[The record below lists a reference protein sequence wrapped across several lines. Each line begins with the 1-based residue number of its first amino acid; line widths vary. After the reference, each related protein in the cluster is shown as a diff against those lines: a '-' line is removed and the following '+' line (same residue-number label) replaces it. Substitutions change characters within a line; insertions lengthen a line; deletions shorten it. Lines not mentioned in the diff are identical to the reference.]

1 MASGT
6 INLTQSGT
14 LQGYISWT
22 STSNGSAANTSN
34 VTARLYIRKDPTTTT
49 EPTYGHWTFRLTVNG
64 SNYSATSWYG
74 SVGQSYVNIAS
85 YTLNNVAH
93 NADGSKSITISGS
106 CTGPSGTTMSGYT
119 ASGSGTAV
127 LDKIP
132 RYATVTQSN
141 AEKTETTIT
150 IKWTSD
156 STIDYVWYS
165 INGGSWTAVGSTNA
179 SSGTYTISGRAA
191 GTTYSIYTRVRRKDS
206 QLTTDSSAL
215 SVTTYAYPYCTTAP
229 NFVIGNSVTLSFY
242 NPLKRQF
249 TFSIVANGTE
259 LTDSDWKTTG
269 TSYTGLAATGTQ
281 SRLYATIPNAKSA
294 TYNVKVTYGS
304 AVSTKTGGTYSVN
317 TTTNAPSVT
326 GLTYADTNA
335 TTTAITGN
343 DQLIIQNKSMVRYTV
358 TGAAAKNSA
367 TVSSVKVTVNGLTYT
382 LTASG
387 SNYVGGNAVI
397 NSASNVTATATV
409 TDSRG
414 LTATTTVTV
423 QMLDWIKPTAIINM
437 QRLNNFYSTTNIT
450 VDADY
455 SSLDEKNTI
464 TITYRAGVQ
473 GSGAYT
479 VSGTL
484 RDNVQGSFEADNKQ
498 NWSVQVT
505 VQDLFD
511 STTYTLSLGRGI
523 PIVFYDVDKS
533 SVGINTF
540 PSHDNSIEG
549 LDIYMN
555 GVGVMGLKAL
565 LTSEDDLNDITKQG
579 IYYQPYGVYATTAHN
594 YPTPSMGYLETFNVQ
609 DAIPSGEQAAI
620 IQKYSAYLGFSLST
634 PVVYYRSSWG
644 GRWSAWTPEYDCHSS
659 GVTGTGEGRAH
670 NVGRLQICTLDTR
683 KTNIAINA
691 AYGALYYGSYTWTFP
706 KPFAVPPSVQCGMF
720 RWETSASWGVVR
732 DATSSKATLY
742 GLDAFKRASGEVQIQ
757 ATAIGLSVV

>member
-1 MASGT
+1 MATGT

-34 VTARLYIRKDPTTTT
+34 VTAKLYIRKDPTTTT
-49 EPTYGHWTFRLTVNG
+49 EPTYGYWTFRLTVNG
-64 SNYSATSWYG
+64 SNYGTTSWYG

-106 CTGPSGTTMSGYT
+106 CTGPSGTSMSGYT
-119 ASGSGTAV
+119 AAGSGTAV

-132 RYATVTQSN
+132 RYATVTQSST
-141 AEKTETTIT
+141 AKTETTIT
-150 IKWTSD
+150 MKWTSD
-156 STIDYVWYS
+156 STIDYVWYK
-165 INGGSWTAVGSTNA
+165 IGTGSWTAIGSVNA
-179 SSGTYTISGRAA
+179 SSGTYTVSGRAA
-191 GTTYSIYTRVRRKDS
+191 NTAYTIYTRVRRKDS
-206 QLTTDSSAL
+206 QLTTDSSGL

-281 SRLYATIPNAKSA
+281 SRLYATIPNTKSA

-304 AVSTKTGGTYSVN
+304 VVSTKTGGTYSVN

-326 GLTYADTNA
+326 GLTYADTN
-335 TTTAITGN
+335 TTTKAITEN
-343 DQLIIQNKSMVRYTV
+343 DQQIIRNKSTVRYTV

-367 TVSSVKVTVNGLTYT
+367 TVASVKVTVNGLTYT
-382 LTASG
+382 LSASG
-387 SNYVGGNAVI
+387 SSYVGGNAVI

-423 QMLDWIKPTAIINM
+423 QMLDWMKPTAIINM

-455 SSLDEKNTI
+455 SSLDGKNTI
-464 TITYRAGVQ
+464 TITYRAGIQ

-479 VSGTL
+479 VTGTL
-484 RDNVQGSFEADNKQ
+484 QDNVQGSFEADNEQ

-511 STTYTLSLGRGI
+511 SMTYTLSLGRGI

-540 PSHDNSIEG
+540 PTHDTSLEG

-555 GVGVMGLKAL
+555 GVGVMGFVKV
-565 LTSEDDLNDITKQG
+565 LTTESLGSIGGQG
-579 IYYQPYGVYATTAHN
+579 IYQQPYNANATTARG
-594 YPTPSMGYLETFNVQ
+594 YPVPYAGYLEVINKSVDGNLFVMQRYTAYRRSYTSVQ
-609 DAIPSGEQAAI
+609 PEV
-620 IQKYSAYLGFSLST
+620 FT
-634 PVVYYRSSWG
+634 RFYYYVTGWT
-644 GRWSAWTPEYDCHSS
+644 AWTPKPDTQFTLTSMTNSYVNATDFTRMLAYRRNNLNILAGNLMLTNSLPSNATFVTIGTINDWSALTDVSVVAPAQNGS
-659 GVTGTGEGRAH
+659 GAILVNISDAG
-670 NVGRLQICTLDTR
+670 VVQIY
-683 KTNIAINA
+683 NGSGA
-691 AYGALYYGSYTWTFP
+691 AASGFHRFSLT
-706 KPFAVPPSVQCGMF
+706 VP
-720 RWETSASWGVVR
+720 SAS
-732 DATSSKATLY
+732 S
-742 GLDAFKRASGEVQIQ
+742 
-757 ATAIGLSVV
+757 

>member
-34 VTARLYIRKDPTTTT
+34 VTAKLYIRKDPTSTTQ
-49 EPTYGHWTFRLTVNG
+49 PTYGTWTFRLTING
-64 SNYSATSWYG
+64 SNYGTTSWYG

-106 CTGPSGTTMSGYT
+106 CTGPSGTSMSGYT
-119 ASGSGTAV
+119 ATGSGTAV
-127 LDKIP
+127 LEKIP
-132 RYATVTQSN
+132 RYATVTQSST
-141 AEKTETTIT
+141 AKTETTIT
-150 IKWTSD
+150 MKWTSD
-156 STIDYVWYS
+156 STIDYVWYK
-165 INGGSWTAVGSTNA
+165 IGTGSWTAIGSVNA
-179 SSGTYTISGRAA
+179 SSGTYTVSGRAA
-191 GTTYSIYTRVRRKDS
+191 NTAYTIYTRVRRKDS
-206 QLTTDSSAL
+206 QLTTDSSGL

-281 SRLYATIPNAKSA
+281 SRLYATIPNTKSA

-304 AVSTKTGGTYSVN
+304 VVSTKTGGTYSVN

-326 GLTYADTNA
+326 GLTYADTN
-335 TTTAITGN
+335 TTTKSITEN
-343 DQLIIQNKSMVRYTV
+343 DQQIIRNKSTVRYTV

-367 TVSSVKVTVNGLTYT
+367 TVASVKVTVNGLTYT
-382 LTASG
+382 LSASG
-387 SNYVGGNAVI
+387 SSYVGGNAVI

-423 QMLDWIKPTAIINM
+423 QLLDWMKPTAIINM

-455 SSLDEKNTI
+455 SSLDGKNTI
-464 TITYRAGVQ
+464 TITYRAGIQ

-479 VSGTL
+479 VTGTL
-484 RDNVQGSFEADNKQ
+484 QDNVQGSFEADNEQ

-511 STTYTLSLGRGI
+511 SMTYTLSLGRGI

-540 PSHDNSIEG
+540 PSHDNSLEG

-555 GVGVMGLKAL
+555 GFGVMGIKATL
-565 LTSEDDLNDITKQG
+565 GSTEDLNDIIAQG
-579 IYYQPYGVYATTAHN
+579 IYYQPANANATTAHN
-594 YPTPSMGYLETFNVQ
+594 YPVSYAGYLEVFNAGDKIVQ
-609 DAIPSGEQAAI
+609 RYTAYRTPNNASPAI
-620 IQKYSAYLGFSLST
+620 
-634 PVVYYRSSWG
+634 YYRSYYGSW
-644 GRWSAWTPEYDCHSS
+644 RSWLTTSDYETTSQ
-659 GVTGTGEGRAH
+659 TGTGEGYVF
-670 NVGRLQICTLDTR
+670 NVGRLQICTLNAIR
-683 KTNIAINA
+683 TNVAINS
-691 AYGALYYGSYTWTFP
+691 AYGSLYIGSYRWTFP
-706 KPFAVPPSVQCGMF
+706 KAFTSTPAVTVGRLQWG
-720 RWETSASWGVVR
+720 TGASWGSVS
-732 DATSSKATLY
+732 DAGPNYAVLR
-742 GLDAFKRASGEVQIQ
+742 AFDTVSRASGTGTVIH
-757 ATAIGLSVV
+757 ATAIGLSVAT

>member
-14 LQGYISWT
+14 MQGYISWT
-22 STSNGSAANTSN
+22 SASNGSAANTSN
-34 VTARLYIRKDPTTTT
+34 VTAKLYIRKDPTTTT
-49 EPTYGHWTFRLTVNG
+49 EPTYGHWTFRLTING
-64 SNYSATSWYG
+64 STYGTTLWYG

-93 NADGSKSITISGS
+93 NADGSKSITISGN
-106 CTGPSGTTMSGYT
+106 CTGPSGTSMSGYT

-141 AEKTETTIT
+141 TEKTETTIA

-156 STIDYVWYS
+156 STIDYVWYKIGS
-165 INGGSWTAVGSTNA
+165 GSWTAVGSTNA

-191 GTTYSIYTRVRRKDS
+191 NTAYTIYTRVRRKDS
-206 QLTTDSSAL
+206 QLTTDSSGL

-229 NFVIGNSVTLSFY
+229 NFVIGNSLTLSFY
-242 NPLKRQF
+242 NPLKRLITVNIIGADGSQCSND
-249 TFSIVANGTE
+249 T
-259 LTDSDWKTTG
+259 TTG
-269 TSYTGLAATGTQ
+269 TSIAGYNGTGVINA
-281 SRLYATIPNAKSA
+281 LYATIPNAKSA

-304 AVSTKTGGTYSVN
+304 VVSTNTGGTYSVN

-343 DQLIIQNKSMVRYTV
+343 DQLIIRNKSTVHYTV

-382 LTASG
+382 LLASR
-387 SNYVGGNAVI
+387 SSYVGGNAVI
-397 NSASNVTATATV
+397 NSAYDVTATATV

-423 QMLDWIKPTAIINM
+423 QMLDWMKPTAIINM

-455 SSLDEKNTI
+455 SSLDGKNTI
-464 TITYRAGVQ
+464 TITYRAGIQ

-479 VSGTL
+479 VTGTL
-484 RDNVQGSFEADNKQ
+484 QDNVQGSFEADNKQ

-540 PSHDNSIEG
+540 PSHDNSLEG

-555 GVGVMGLKAL
+555 GVGVMGLKAV
-565 LTSEDDLNDITKQG
+565 LTPEEDLNDITAQG
-579 IYYQPYGVYATTAHN
+579 IYYQPDSAYATPAHN
-594 YPTPSMGYLETFNVQ
+594 YPVYDVGYLETFNVQ
-609 DAIPSGEQAAI
+609 DAIPSGEWTMI
-620 IQKYSAYLGFSLST
+620 IQKYSAYWGT
-634 PVVYYRSSWG
+634 YYRSWY
-644 GRWSAWTPEYDCHSS
+644 GRADRGSWSAWLPDHDYHGSAQ
-659 GVTGTGEGRAH
+659 TGTGEGVVH
-670 NVGRLQICTLDTR
+670 NVGWLQICTLNTR

-706 KPFAVPPSVQCGMF
+706 KPFAGTPSVQCGMF
-720 RWETSASWGVVR
+720 RWGTSASWGAVR
-732 DATSSKATLY
+732 EATSSNATFY
-742 GLDAFKRASGEVQIQ
+742 GFDAFSRASGEDVLIQ

>member
-34 VTARLYIRKDPTTTT
+34 VTAKLYIRKDPTTTT

-64 SNYSATSWYG
+64 SNYGATSWYG

-93 NADGSKSITISGS
+93 NADGSKSITISGN
-106 CTGPSGTTMSGYT
+106 CTGPSGTSMSGYT

-141 AEKTETTIT
+141 TEKTETTIT

-156 STIDYVWYS
+156 STIDYVWYKIGS
-165 INGGSWTAVGSTNA
+165 GSWTAVGSTNA

-191 GTTYSIYTRVRRKDS
+191 NTAYTIYTRVRRKDS

-242 NPLKRQF
+242 NPLKRLITVNIIGADGSQCSND
-249 TFSIVANGTE
+249 T
-259 LTDSDWKTTG
+259 TTG
-269 TSYTGLAATGTQ
+269 TAIAGYNGTGVINA
-281 SRLYATIPNAKSA
+281 LYASIPNAKSA

-304 AVSTKTGGTYSVN
+304 VVSTKTDGTYSVN

-343 DQLIIQNKSMVRYTV
+343 DQLIIQNKSTVRYTV

-367 TVSSVKVTVNGLTYT
+367 TVASVKVTVNGLTYT
-382 LTASG
+382 LSASG
-387 SNYVGGNAVI
+387 SSHVGGNAVI

-423 QMLDWIKPTAIINM
+423 QMLDWMKPTAIINM

-464 TITYRAGVQ
+464 TITYRAGIQ

-540 PSHDNSIEG
+540 PSHDNSLEG

-555 GVGVMGLKAL
+555 QVGIMGLKAV
-565 LTSEDDLNDITKQG
+565 LTSEEDLNDITEQG
-579 IYYQPYGVYATTAHN
+579 IYYQPYNAYATTAHN
-594 YPTPSMGYLETFNVQ
+594 YPVPYAGYLETFNVQ

-620 IQKYSAYLGFSLST
+620 IQKYSAYRGINIQL
-634 PVVYYRSSWG
+634 PVVYYRSWYGS
-644 GRWSAWTPEYDCHSS
+644 WSAWMPEHNYHGS
-659 GVTGTGEGRAH
+659 GETGTGEGIAH
-670 NVGRLQICTLDTR
+670 NVGRLQICTLNTS

-691 AYGALYYGSYTWTFP
+691 AYGALYIGSYTWTFP
-706 KPFAVPPSVQCGMF
+706 KPFAETPSVQCGMF
-720 RWETSASWGVVR
+720 RWETGASWGVVR
-732 DATSSKATLY
+732 EVTSSNATIY
-742 GLDAFKRASGEVQIQ
+742 GLDVFNRASGTVQIQ

>member
-14 LQGYISWT
+14 MQGYISWT
-22 STSNGSAANTSN
+22 SASNGSAANTSN
-34 VTARLYIRKDPTTTT
+34 VTAKLYIRKDPTTTT
-49 EPTYGHWTFRLTVNG
+49 EPTYGHWTFRLTING
-64 SNYSATSWYG
+64 SIYGTTTWYG

-119 ASGSGTAV
+119 ATGSGTAV

-141 AEKTETTIT
+141 TEKTETTIT

-156 STIDYVWYS
+156 STIDYVWYKIGS
-165 INGGSWTAVGSTNA
+165 GSWTAVGSTNA

-191 GTTYSIYTRVRRKDS
+191 NTAYTIYTRVRRKDS

-281 SRLYATIPNAKSA
+281 SRLYASIPNAKSA

-304 AVSTKTGGTYSVN
+304 VVSTKTGGTYSVN

-343 DQLIIQNKSMVRYTV
+343 DQLIIQNKSTVRYTV

-387 SNYVGGNAVI
+387 SSYVGGNAVI
-397 NSASNVTATATV
+397 NSASDVTATAWV

-414 LTATTTVTV
+414 LRATTTVTV
-423 QMLDWIKPTAIINM
+423 QMLDWMKPTAIINM

-455 SSLDEKNTI
+455 SSLDEKNAI
-464 TITYRAGVQ
+464 TITYRAGIQ

-479 VSGTL
+479 VTGTL
-484 RDNVQGSFEADNKQ
+484 QDNVQGSFEADNKQ

-540 PSHDNSIEG
+540 PSHDNSLEG

-555 GVGVMGLKAL
+555 GVGVMGIKATL
-565 LTSEDDLNDITKQG
+565 GSTEDLNDITEQG
-579 IYYQPYGVYATTAHN
+579 IYYQPYGDYATTAHN
-594 YPTPSMGYLETFNVQ
+594 YPVSYAGYLETFNVQ
-609 DAIPSGEQAAI
+609 GTIPSGEQAVI
-620 IQKYSAYLGFSLST
+620 FQRYSTYRRI
-634 PVVYYRSSWG
+634 YYRCRYTYGDWG
-644 GRWSAWTPEYDCHSS
+644 PWLPTSDYEI
-659 GVTGTGEGRAH
+659 TGTGEGVVF
-670 NVGRLQICTLDTR
+670 NVGRLQICTLNTS

-691 AYGALYYGSYTWTFP
+691 AYGALYFGSYTWTFP
-706 KPFAVPPSVQCGMF
+706 KPFTGTPSVQCGAF
-720 RWETSASWGVVR
+720 HWGTGASWGAVGE
-732 DATSSKATLY
+732 ASSSNALLY
-742 GLDAFKRASGEVQIQ
+742 GFDAFSRASGETVLIQ

>member
-1 MASGT
+1 M
-6 INLTQSGT
+6 
-14 LQGYISWT
+14 
-22 STSNGSAANTSN
+22 
-34 VTARLYIRKDPTTTT
+34 
-49 EPTYGHWTFRLTVNG
+49 
-64 SNYSATSWYG
+64 
-74 SVGQSYVNIAS
+74 
-85 YTLNNVAH
+85 
-93 NADGSKSITISGS
+93 
-106 CTGPSGTTMSGYT
+106 
-119 ASGSGTAV
+119 
-127 LDKIP
+127 
-132 RYATVTQSN
+132 
-141 AEKTETTIT
+141 
-150 IKWTSD
+150 
-156 STIDYVWYS
+156 
-165 INGGSWTAVGSTNA
+165 
-179 SSGTYTISGRAA
+179 
-191 GTTYSIYTRVRRKDS
+191 
-206 QLTTDSSAL
+206 
-215 SVTTYAYPYCTTAP
+215 
-229 NFVIGNSVTLSFY
+229 
-242 NPLKRQF
+242 
-249 TFSIVANGTE
+249 
-259 LTDSDWKTTG
+259 
-269 TSYTGLAATGTQ
+269 
-281 SRLYATIPNAKSA
+281 
-294 TYNVKVTYGS
+294 
-304 AVSTKTGGTYSVN
+304 
-317 TTTNAPSVT
+317 
-326 GLTYADTNA
+326 
-335 TTTAITGN
+335 
-343 DQLIIQNKSMVRYTV
+343 RYTV

-367 TVSSVKVTVNGLTYT
+367 TVASVKVTVNGLTYT

-555 GVGVMGLKAL
+555 KVGIMGIKATL
-565 LTSEDDLNDITKQG
+565 GSTEDLNDITAQG
-579 IYYQPYGVYATTAHN
+579 IYYQPRDAYATPAHN
-594 YPTPSMGYLETFNVQ
+594 YPVPYAGYLETFNAQ
-609 DAIPSGEQAAI
+609 DALPSGGLAYI
-620 IQKYSAYLGFSLST
+620 IQRYSTYRGIYYRRYFGGTDRWRSWLST
-634 PVVYYRSSWG
+634 SDYEL
-644 GRWSAWTPEYDCHSS
+644 TQQ
-659 GVTGTGEGRAH
+659 TGTGEGYVF
-670 NVGRLQICTLDTR
+670 NVGRLQICTLNTS
-683 KTNIAINA
+683 KTNIAINR
-691 AYGALYYGSYTWTFP
+691 AYGALYLGRYTWTFP
-706 KPFAVPPSVQCGMF
+706 KPFAVPPSVQCGAF
-720 RWETSASWGVVR
+720 HWGSGASWGAAGEV
-732 DATSSKATLY
+732 SSSNALLY
-742 GLDAFKRASGEVQIQ
+742 GFDAFNRASGEAVIIQ

>member
-34 VTARLYIRKDPTTTT
+34 VTAKLYIRKDPTTTT
-49 EPTYGHWTFRLTVNG
+49 EPTYGHWTFRLTING
-64 SNYSATSWYG
+64 STYGTTSWYG

-106 CTGPSGTTMSGYT
+106 CTGPSGTSMSGYT

-141 AEKTETTIT
+141 TEKTETTIT

-156 STIDYVWYS
+156 STIDYVWYKIGS
-165 INGGSWTAVGSTNA
+165 GSWTAVGSTNA

-191 GTTYSIYTRVRRKDS
+191 DTAYTIYTRVRRKDS

-281 SRLYATIPNAKSA
+281 SRLYASIPNAKSA

-304 AVSTKTGGTYSVN
+304 VVSTKTGGTYSVN
-317 TTTNAPSVT
+317 TTANAPSVA

-343 DQLIIQNKSMVRYTV
+343 DQLIIQNKSTVRYTV

-367 TVSSVKVTVNGLTYT
+367 TVASVKVTVNGLTYT

-455 SSLDEKNTI
+455 SSLDGKNTI
-464 TITYRAGVQ
+464 TITYRAGIQ

-479 VSGTL
+479 VTGTL
-484 RDNVQGSFEADNKQ
+484 QDNVQGSFEADNKQ

-540 PSHDNSIEG
+540 PSHDNSLEG

-555 GVGVMGLKAL
+555 QVGIMGLKAV
-565 LTSEDDLNDITKQG
+565 LTSEEDLNDITEQG
-579 IYYQPYGVYATTAHN
+579 IYYQPYINYATTAHN
-594 YPTPSMGYLETFNVQ
+594 YPIAYRGYLETFNAQ
-609 DAIPSGEQAAI
+609 DAIPSGRPALI
-620 IQKYSAYLGFSLST
+620 IQRYSTYRGI
-634 PVVYYRSSWG
+634 YYRSYYGDWEPWLPTSDYEI
-644 GRWSAWTPEYDCHSS
+644 TPQGPGWDE
-659 GVTGTGEGRAH
+659 GVVF
-670 NVGRLQICTLDTR
+670 NVGRLQICTLNTS
-683 KTNIAINA
+683 KTNIAINT
-691 AYGALYYGSYTWTFP
+691 AYGPLYLGAYTWTFP
-706 KPFAVPPSVQCGMF
+706 KPFALTPSVQCGMF
-720 RWETSASWGVVR
+720 RWGTGASWGTVGV
-732 DATSSKATLY
+732 ASSSNALLY
-742 GLDAFKRASGEVQIQ
+742 GFDTFKRASGETVRIQ

>member
-22 STSNGSAANTSN
+22 SISNGSAANTSN
-34 VTARLYIRKDPTTTT
+34 VTAKLYIRKDPTTTT
-49 EPTYGHWTFRLTVNG
+49 EPTYGHWTFRLTING
-64 SNYSATSWYG
+64 STYGTTTWYG

-106 CTGPSGTTMSGYT
+106 CTGPSGTSMSGYT

-141 AEKTETTIT
+141 TEKTETTIT
-150 IKWTSD
+150 IRWASN
-156 STIDYVWYS
+156 STIDYVWYKIGS
-165 INGGSWTAVGSTNA
+165 GSWTAVGSTNA

-191 GTTYSIYTRVRRKDS
+191 NTAYTIYTRVRRKDS

-294 TYNVKVTYGS
+294 TYNVNVTYGS
-304 AVSTKTGGTYSVN
+304 VVSTETGGTYSVN
-317 TTTNAPSVT
+317 TTTNAPGVT
-326 GLTYADTNA
+326 GLTYADANA

-343 DQLIIQNKSMVRYTV
+343 DQLIIQNKSTVRYTV

-367 TVSSVKVTVNGLTYT
+367 TVASVKVTVNGLTYT

-423 QMLDWIKPTAIINM
+423 QMLDWMKPTAIINM

-455 SSLDEKNTI
+455 SSLDGKNMI

-555 GVGVMGLKAL
+555 KVGIMGIKATL
-565 LTSEDDLNDITKQG
+565 GSTEDLNDITAQG
-579 IYYQPYGVYATTAHN
+579 IYYQPRDAYATPAHN
-594 YPTPSMGYLETFNVQ
+594 YPVPYAGYLETFNAQ
-609 DAIPSGEQAAI
+609 DALPSGGLAYI
-620 IQKYSAYLGFSLST
+620 IQRYSTYRGI
-634 PVVYYRSSWG
+634 YYRRWQYDS
-644 GRWSAWTPEYDCHSS
+644 WSAWVPTSDYELTPQ
-659 GVTGTGEGRAH
+659 TGTGEGYVF
-670 NVGRLQICTLDTR
+670 NVGRLQICTLNTS
-683 KTNIAINA
+683 KTNIAINR
-691 AYGALYYGSYTWTFP
+691 AYGALYYGLYTWTFP
-706 KPFAVPPSVQCGMF
+706 KPFAVPPSVQCGAF
-720 RWETSASWGVVR
+720 HWGSGASWGAAGEV
-732 DATSSKATLY
+732 SSSNALLY
-742 GLDAFKRASGEVQIQ
+742 GFDAFNRASGEAVIIQ

>member
-14 LQGYISWT
+14 MQGYISWT
-22 STSNGSAANTSN
+22 SASNGSAANTSN
-34 VTARLYIRKDPTTTT
+34 VTAKLYIRKDPTTTT
-49 EPTYGHWTFRLTVNG
+49 EPTYGHWTFRLTING
-64 SNYSATSWYG
+64 STYGTTTWYG

-141 AEKTETTIT
+141 TEKTETTIT
-150 IKWTSD
+150 IRWTSD
-156 STIDYVWYS
+156 STIDYVWYKIGS
-165 INGGSWTAVGSTNA
+165 GSWTAVGSTNA

-191 GTTYSIYTRVRRKDS
+191 DTAYTIYTRVRRKDS

-229 NFVIGNSVTLSFY
+229 NFVIGDSVTLSFY
-242 NPLKRQF
+242 NPLKRLITVNIIGADGSQCSND
-249 TFSIVANGTE
+249 T
-259 LTDSDWKTTG
+259 TTG
-269 TSYTGLAATGTQ
+269 TSIAGYNGTGVTNA
-281 SRLYATIPNAKSA
+281 LYATIPNAKSA

-304 AVSTKTGGTYSVN
+304 VVNTKTGGTYSVN

-343 DQLIIQNKSMVRYTV
+343 DQLIIQNKSTVRYTV
-358 TGAAAKNSA
+358 TAAAKNSA
-367 TVSSVKVTVNGLTYT
+367 TVSSVKVTVNGRTYT

-423 QMLDWIKPTAIINM
+423 QMLDWMKPTAIINM

-455 SSLDEKNTI
+455 SSLDGKNTI
-464 TITYRAGVQ
+464 TITYRAGIQ

-479 VSGTL
+479 VTGTL
-484 RDNVQGSFEADNKQ
+484 QDNVQGSFEADNKQ

-540 PSHDNSIEG
+540 PSHDNSLEG

-555 GVGVMGLKAL
+555 KVGIMGLKAV
-565 LTSEDDLNDITKQG
+565 LTSEEDLNDITAQG
-579 IYYQPYGVYATTAHN
+579 IYYQPNYVYATTAHN
-594 YPTPSMGYLETFNVQ
+594 YPRSYRGYLETFNVQ
-609 DAIPSGEQAAI
+609 DAIPSGGQAAI
-620 IQKYSAYLGFSLST
+620 I
-634 PVVYYRSSWG
+634 
-644 GRWSAWTPEYDCHSS
+644 
-659 GVTGTGEGRAH
+659 
-670 NVGRLQICTLDTR
+670 
-683 KTNIAINA
+683 
-691 AYGALYYGSYTWTFP
+691 
-706 KPFAVPPSVQCGMF
+706 
-720 RWETSASWGVVR
+720 
-732 DATSSKATLY
+732 
-742 GLDAFKRASGEVQIQ
+742 IQ
-757 ATAIGLSVV
+757 HYPNP

>member
-34 VTARLYIRKDPTTTT
+34 VTAKLYIRKDPTTTT
-49 EPTYGHWTFRLTVNG
+49 EPTYGYWTFRLTVNG
-64 SNYSATSWYG
+64 SNYGTTSWYG

-106 CTGPSGTTMSGYT
+106 CTGPSGTSMSGYT
-119 ASGSGTAV
+119 ATGSGTAV

-141 AEKTETTIT
+141 TAKTETTIT
-150 IKWTSD
+150 MKWTSD
-156 STIDYVWYS
+156 STIDYVWYK
-165 INGGSWTAVGSTNA
+165 IGTGSWTAIGSVNA
-179 SSGTYTISGRAA
+179 SSGTYTVSGRAA
-191 GTTYSIYTRVRRKDS
+191 NTAYTIYTRVRRKDS

-229 NFVIGNSVTLSFY
+229 NFVIGNPVTLSFY

-281 SRLYATIPNAKSA
+281 TRLYATIPNAKSA

-304 AVSTKTGGTYSVN
+304 VVNTKTGGTYSVN

-326 GLTYADTNA
+326 GLTYADTNT

-343 DQLIIQNKSMVRYTV
+343 DQQIIRNKSTVRYTV

-367 TVSSVKVTVNGLTYT
+367 TVASVKVTVNGLTYT
-382 LTASG
+382 LSASG
-387 SNYVGGNAVI
+387 SSYVGGNAVI

-414 LTATTTVTV
+414 LTATTTLMV

-455 SSLDEKNTI
+455 SSLDGKNTI
-464 TITYRAGVQ
+464 TITYRAGIQ

-479 VSGTL
+479 VTGTL
-484 RDNVQGSFEADNKQ
+484 QDNVQGSFEADNEQ

-511 STTYTLSLGRGI
+511 STTYTLSLSRGI

-540 PSHDNSIEG
+540 PSHDNSLEG

-555 GVGVMGLKAL
+555 GVGVMGFVKV
-565 LTSEDDLNDITKQG
+565 LTTESLGSIGGQG
-579 IYYQPYGVYATTAHN
+579 IYQQPYNANATTARG
-594 YPTPSMGYLETFNVQ
+594 YPVPYAGYLEVLNKSVDGNLFVMQRYTAYRRSYTSVQ
-609 DAIPSGEQAAI
+609 PEV
-620 IQKYSAYLGFSLST
+620 FT
-634 PVVYYRSSWG
+634 RFYYYATGWT
-644 GRWSAWTPEYDCHSS
+644 AWTPKPDTQFTLTSTTNSYVSATDFTRMQAYRRNNLNILAGNLMLTNSLPSNATFVTIGTINDWSALTDVSVVAPAQNGS
-659 GVTGTGEGRAH
+659 GAILVNISDAG
-670 NVGRLQICTLDTR
+670 VVQIY
-683 KTNIAINA
+683 NGSGA
-691 AYGALYYGSYTWTFP
+691 AASGFHRFSLT
-706 KPFAVPPSVQCGMF
+706 VP
-720 RWETSASWGVVR
+720 SAS
-732 DATSSKATLY
+732 S
-742 GLDAFKRASGEVQIQ
+742 
-757 ATAIGLSVV
+757 

>member
-34 VTARLYIRKDPTTTT
+34 VTAKLYIRKDPTSTTQ
-49 EPTYGHWTFRLTVNG
+49 PTYGYWTFRLTVNG
-64 SNYSATSWYG
+64 SNYGTTSWYG

-106 CTGPSGTTMSGYT
+106 CTGPSGTSMSGYT

-132 RYATVTQSN
+132 RYATCTQSN
-141 AEKTETTIT
+141 TAKTETTIT

-156 STIDYVWYS
+156 STIDYVWYKIGS
-165 INGGSWTAVGSTNA
+165 GSWTAVGSTNA

-191 GTTYSIYTRVRRKDS
+191 NTAYTIYTRVRRKDS

-229 NFVIGNSVTLSFY
+229 NFVIGNPVTLSFY
-242 NPLKRQF
+242 NPLKRKF
-249 TFSIVANGTE
+249 TFSIVANGIE
-259 LTDSDWKTTG
+259 LTDGDWKTTG
-269 TSYTGLAATGTQ
+269 TSYTGLAATVTQ
-281 SRLYATIPNAKSA
+281 NRLYATIPNAKSA

-304 AVSTKTGGTYSVN
+304 VVSTKTGGTYSVN

-326 GLTYADTNA
+326 GLTYADTN
-335 TTTAITGN
+335 TTTKAITEN
-343 DQLIIQNKSMVRYTV
+343 DQQIIRNKSTVRYTV

-367 TVSSVKVTVNGLTYT
+367 TVASVKVTVNGLTYT
-382 LTASG
+382 LSASG
-387 SNYVGGNAVI
+387 SSYVGGNAVI

-455 SSLDEKNTI
+455 SSLDGKNTI
-464 TITYRAGVQ
+464 TITYRAGIQ

-479 VSGTL
+479 VTGTL
-484 RDNVQGSFEADNKQ
+484 QDNVQGSFEADNEQ

-511 STTYTLSLGRGI
+511 STTYTLSLSRGI
-523 PIVFYDVDKS
+523 PIVFYDIDKS

-540 PSHDNSIEG
+540 PSHDNSLEG

-555 GVGVMGLKAL
+555 GVGVMGFVKV
-565 LTSEDDLNDITKQG
+565 LTTESLGSIGGQG
-579 IYYQPYGVYATTAHN
+579 IYQQPYNANATTARG
-594 YPTPSMGYLETFNVQ
+594 YPVPYAGYLEVLNKSVDGNLFVMQRYTAYRRSYTSVQ
-609 DAIPSGEQAAI
+609 PEV
-620 IQKYSAYLGFSLST
+620 FT
-634 PVVYYRSSWG
+634 RFYYYATGWT
-644 GRWSAWTPEYDCHSS
+644 AWTPKPDTQFTLTSTTNSYVSATDFTRMQAYRRNNLNILAGNLMLTNSLPSNATFVTIGTINDWSAITSVSVVAPAQNGS
-659 GVTGTGEGRAH
+659 GAIFVSISDTGI
-670 NVGRLQICTLDTR
+670 VQIY
-683 KTNIAINA
+683 NGSGA
-691 AYGALYYGSYTWTFP
+691 AASGFHRFSLT
-706 KPFAVPPSVQCGMF
+706 VP
-720 RWETSASWGVVR
+720 SAS
-732 DATSSKATLY
+732 S
-742 GLDAFKRASGEVQIQ
+742 
-757 ATAIGLSVV
+757 

>member
-64 SNYSATSWYG
+64 SNYGATSWYG

-141 AEKTETTIT
+141 TEKTETTIT

-191 GTTYSIYTRVRRKDS
+191 DTTYSIYTRVRRKDS

-242 NPLKRQF
+242 NPLKRLITVNIIGADGSQCSND
-249 TFSIVANGTE
+249 T
-259 LTDSDWKTTG
+259 TTG
-269 TSYTGLAATGTQ
+269 TSIAGYNGTGVINA
-281 SRLYATIPNAKSA
+281 LYASIPNAKSA

-304 AVSTKTGGTYSVN
+304 VVSTKTGGTYSVN

-343 DQLIIQNKSMVRYTV
+343 DQLIIQNKSTVRYTV

-594 YPTPSMGYLETFNVQ
+594 YPVSSMGYLETFNAQ
-609 DAIPSGEQAAI
+609 EAILSGEQAAI
-620 IQKYSAYLGFSLST
+620 IQKYSAYCGFGIT
-634 PVVYYRSSWG
+634 APVVYYRSSWG
-644 GRWSAWTPEYDCHSS
+644 GHWLPWVPEYDYHGS
-659 GVTGTGEGRAH
+659 GETGTGEGIAH

-683 KTNIAINA
+683 KTNIAINV
-691 AYGALYYGSYTWTFP
+691 AYGALYLGSYTWTFP
-706 KPFAVPPSVQCGMF
+706 KPFAETPSVQCGLF
-720 RWETSASWGVVR
+720 RWETSASWGVVSG
-732 DATSSKATLY
+732 ATSSNATLY
-742 GLDAFKRASGEVQIQ
+742 GLDAFKRASGEVRIQ
-757 ATAIGLSVV
+757 ATAIGLSVA

>member
-34 VTARLYIRKDPTTTT
+34 VTAKLYIRKDPTTTT
-49 EPTYGHWTFRLTVNG
+49 EPTYGYWTFRLTVNG
-64 SNYSATSWYG
+64 SNYGTTSWYG

-106 CTGPSGTTMSGYT
+106 CTGPSGTSMSGYT
-119 ASGSGTAV
+119 AAGSGTAV

-132 RYATVTQSN
+132 RYATVTQSST
-141 AEKTETTIT
+141 AKTETTIT
-150 IKWTSD
+150 MKWTSD

-165 INGGSWTAVGSTNA
+165 INGGSRWTAVGSVNA
-179 SSGTYTISGRAA
+179 SSGTYIISGRAA
-191 GTTYSIYTRVRRKDS
+191 GTTYSIKTRVRRKDS
-206 QLTTDSSAL
+206 QLTTDSAAL
-215 SVTTYAYPYCTTAP
+215 SVATYAYPYCTTAP
-229 NFVIGNSVTLSFY
+229 NFVIGNAVTLSFY

-281 SRLYATIPNAKSA
+281 SRLYATIPNTKSA

-304 AVSTKTGGTYSVN
+304 VVSTKTGGTYSVN

-326 GLTYADTNA
+326 GLTYADTN
-335 TTTAITGN
+335 TTTKAITEN
-343 DQLIIQNKSMVRYTV
+343 DQQIIRNKSTVRYTV

-367 TVSSVKVTVNGLTYT
+367 TVASVKVTVNGLTYT
-382 LTASG
+382 LSASG
-387 SNYVGGNAVI
+387 SSYVGGNAVI

-414 LTATTTVTV
+414 LTATTTLMV

-455 SSLDEKNTI
+455 SSLDGKNTI
-464 TITYRAGVQ
+464 TITYRAGIQ

-479 VSGTL
+479 VTGTL
-484 RDNVQGSFEADNKQ
+484 QDNVQGSFEADNEQ

-511 STTYTLSLGRGI
+511 STTYTLSLSRGI

-540 PSHDNSIEG
+540 PSHDNSLEG

-555 GVGVMGLKAL
+555 GVGVMGFVKV
-565 LTSEDDLNDITKQG
+565 LTTESLGSIGGQG
-579 IYYQPYGVYATTAHN
+579 IYQQPYNANATTARG
-594 YPTPSMGYLETFNVQ
+594 YPVPYAGYLEVLNKSVDGNLFVMQRYTAYRRSYTSVQ
-609 DAIPSGEQAAI
+609 PEV
-620 IQKYSAYLGFSLST
+620 FT
-634 PVVYYRSSWG
+634 RFYYYATGWT
-644 GRWSAWTPEYDCHSS
+644 AWTPKPDTQFTLTSTTNSYVSATDFTRMQAYRRNNINILAGNLMLTNSLPSNATFVTIGTINDWSAITSVSVVASAQNGS
-659 GVTGTGEGRAH
+659 GAIFVSISDAGI
-670 NVGRLQICTLDTR
+670 VQIY
-683 KTNIAINA
+683 NGSGA
-691 AYGALYYGSYTWTFP
+691 AASGFHRFSLT
-706 KPFAVPPSVQCGMF
+706 VP
-720 RWETSASWGVVR
+720 SAS
-732 DATSSKATLY
+732 S
-742 GLDAFKRASGEVQIQ
+742 
-757 ATAIGLSVV
+757 

>member
-34 VTARLYIRKDPTTTT
+34 VTARLYVRKDPTATT
-49 EPTYGHWTFRLTVNG
+49 EPTYGTWTFRLTING
-64 SNYSATSWYG
+64 TNYGTTSWYG
-74 SVGQSYVNIAS
+74 SVGQSYLNIATF
-85 YTLNNVAH
+85 TLNNVAH
-93 NADGSKSITISGS
+93 TADGSKSITISGS
-106 CTGPSGTTMSGYT
+106 CTGPSGTSMSGYT

-132 RYATVTQSN
+132 RYATVNQSN
-141 AEKTETTIT
+141 TAKTETTIT

-156 STIDYVWYS
+156 STIDYVWYK
-165 INGGSWTAVGSTNA
+165 IGTGSWTAVGSVNA

-191 GTTYSIYTRVRRKDS
+191 NTAYTIYTRVRRKDS
-206 QLTTDSSAL
+206 QLTTDSSGL

-249 TFSIVANGTE
+249 SFSIVANGIE
-259 LTDSDWKTTG
+259 LTDGDWKTTG
-269 TSYTGLAATGTQ
+269 TSYTGLAATVTQ
-281 SRLYATIPNAKSA
+281 NRLYATIPNAKSA
-294 TYNVKVTYGS
+294 IYNVKVTYGS
-304 AVSTKTGGTYSVN
+304 VVSTKTGGTYSVN

-326 GLTYADTNA
+326 GLTYADTN
-335 TTTAITGN
+335 TTTKAITEN
-343 DQLIIQNKSMVRYTV
+343 DQQIIRNKSTVRYTV

-367 TVSSVKVTVNGLTYT
+367 TVASVKVTVNGLTYT
-382 LTASG
+382 LSASG
-387 SNYVGGNAVI
+387 SSYVGGNAVI

-414 LTATTTVTV
+414 LTATTTLMV

-437 QRLNNFYSTTNIT
+437 QRLNNFYSTTNIN

-455 SSLDEKNTI
+455 SSLDGKNTI
-464 TITYRAGVQ
+464 TITYRAGIQ

-479 VSGTL
+479 VTGTL
-484 RDNVQGSFEADNKQ
+484 QDNVPGSFEADNEQ

-505 VQDLFD
+505 VEDLFD

-540 PSHDNSIEG
+540 PSHDNSLEG

-555 GVGVMGLKAL
+555 GVGVMGFVKV
-565 LTSEDDLNDITKQG
+565 LTTESLGSIGGQG
-579 IYYQPYGVYATTAHN
+579 IYQQPYNANATTARG
-594 YPTPSMGYLETFNVQ
+594 YPVPYAGYLEVLNKSVDGNLFVMQRYTAYRRSYTSVQ
-609 DAIPSGEQAAI
+609 PEV
-620 IQKYSAYLGFSLST
+620 FT
-634 PVVYYRSSWG
+634 RFYYYATGWT
-644 GRWSAWTPEYDCHSS
+644 AWTPKPDTQFTLTSTTNSYVSATDFTRMQAYRRNNLNILAGNLMLTNSLPSNATFVTIGTINDWSALTDVSVVAPAQNGS
-659 GVTGTGEGRAH
+659 GAIFVSISDAGI
-670 NVGRLQICTLDTR
+670 VQIY
-683 KTNIAINA
+683 NGSGA
-691 AYGALYYGSYTWTFP
+691 AASGFHRFSLT
-706 KPFAVPPSVQCGMF
+706 VP
-720 RWETSASWGVVR
+720 SAS
-732 DATSSKATLY
+732 S
-742 GLDAFKRASGEVQIQ
+742 
-757 ATAIGLSVV
+757 

>member
-22 STSNGSAANTSN
+22 SISNGSAANTSN

-141 AEKTETTIT
+141 TEKTETTIT

-242 NPLKRQF
+242 NPLKRLITVNIIGADGSQCSND
-249 TFSIVANGTE
+249 T
-259 LTDSDWKTTG
+259 TTG
-269 TSYTGLAATGTQ
+269 TSIAGYNGTGVINA
-281 SRLYATIPNAKSA
+281 LYASIPNAKSA

-397 NSASNVTATATV
+397 NSANNVTATATV

-484 RDNVQGSFEADNKQ
+484 RDNVRGSFEADNKQ

-565 LTSEDDLNDITKQG
+565 LTSEDDLNDITEQG

-594 YPTPSMGYLETFNVQ
+594 YPVPYAGYLETFNVQ

-620 IQKYSAYLGFSLST
+620 IQKYSAYWGIHIQP
-634 PVVYYRSSWG
+634 PVVYYRGSWYG
-644 GRWSAWTPEYDCHSS
+644 SWSAWVPEHDYH
-659 GVTGTGEGRAH
+659 GPGETGTGEGIAH
-670 NVGRLQICTLDTR
+670 NVGRLQICTLNTI

-691 AYGALYYGSYTWTFP
+691 AYGALYCGSYTWTFP
-706 KPFAVPPSVQCGMF
+706 KPFAETPSVQCGMF
-720 RWETSASWGVVR
+720 RWETAASWGVVSG
-732 DATSSKATLY
+732 ATASNATFY

>member
-14 LQGYISWT
+14 MQGYISWT
-22 STSNGSAANTSN
+22 SASNGSAANTSN
-34 VTARLYIRKDPTTTT
+34 VTAKLYIRKDPTTTT

-64 SNYSATSWYG
+64 SNYGATSWYG

-93 NADGSKSITISGS
+93 NADGSKSITISGN

-141 AEKTETTIT
+141 TEKTETTLI

-156 STIDYVWYS
+156 STIDYVWYKIGS
-165 INGGSWTAVGSTNA
+165 GSWTAVGSTNA

-191 GTTYSIYTRVRRKDS
+191 NTAYTIYTRVRRKDS

-215 SVTTYAYPYCTTAP
+215 SVTTYAYPYCATAP
-229 NFVIGNSVTLSFY
+229 NFVIGDSVTLSFY
-242 NPLKRQF
+242 NPLKRLITVNIIGADGSQCSND
-249 TFSIVANGTE
+249 T
-259 LTDSDWKTTG
+259 TTG
-269 TSYTGLAATGTQ
+269 TSIAGYNGTGVINA
-281 SRLYATIPNAKSA
+281 LYASIPNAKSA

-304 AVSTKTGGTYSVN
+304 VVSTKTGGTYSVN

-335 TTTAITGN
+335 ATTAITGN
-343 DQLIIQNKSMVRYTV
+343 DQLIIQNKSTVRYTV
-358 TGAAAKNSA
+358 TAAAKNSA

-387 SNYVGGNAVI
+387 SSHVGGNAVI

-423 QMLDWIKPTAIINM
+423 QMLDWMKPTAIINM

-455 SSLDEKNTI
+455 SSLDGKNTI
-464 TITYRAGVQ
+464 TITYRAGIQ

-479 VSGTL
+479 VTGTL
-484 RDNVQGSFEADNKQ
+484 QDNVQGSFEADNKQ

-505 VQDLFD
+505 VQDLFY
-511 STTYTLSLGRGI
+511 STTYILSLGRGI

-540 PSHDNSIEG
+540 PSHDNSLEG

-555 GVGVMGLKAL
+555 KVGIMGLKAV
-565 LTSEDDLNDITKQG
+565 LTSEEDLNDITEQG
-579 IYYQPYGVYATTAHN
+579 IYYQPYSVDATTAHN
-594 YPTPSMGYLETFNVQ
+594 YPVPYAGYLETFNVQ
-609 DAIPSGEQAAI
+609 GTIPFGAPAAI
-620 IQKYSAYLGFSLST
+620 IQKYSAFNRGMS
-634 PVVYYRSSWG
+634 PVVYYRSWYGS
-644 GRWSAWTPEYDCHSS
+644 WSAWMPEHNYHGS
-659 GVTGTGEGRAH
+659 GETGTGEGIVH
-670 NVGRLQICTLDTR
+670 NVGRLQICTLNTS
-683 KTNIAINA
+683 KTDIAINV
-691 AYGALYYGSYTWTFP
+691 AYGALYFGAYTWTFP
-706 KPFAVPPSVQCGMF
+706 KPFAETPSVQCGAF
-720 RWETSASWGVVR
+720 HWGSGASWGVVGE
-732 DATSSKATLY
+732 ASSSNALLY
-742 GLDAFKRASGEVQIQ
+742 GLDAFKRASGETVLIQ

>member
-34 VTARLYIRKDPTTTT
+34 VTAKLYIRKDPTTTT
-49 EPTYGHWTFRLTVNG
+49 EPTYGYWTFRLTVNG
-64 SNYSATSWYG
+64 SNYGTTSWYG

-106 CTGPSGTTMSGYT
+106 CTGPSGTSMSGYT
-119 ASGSGTAV
+119 ATGSGTAV

-141 AEKTETTIT
+141 TAKTETTIT
-150 IKWTSD
+150 MKWTSD
-156 STIDYVWYS
+156 STIDYVWYK
-165 INGGSWTAVGSTNA
+165 IGTGSWTAIGSVNA
-179 SSGTYTISGRAA
+179 SSGTYTVSGRAA
-191 GTTYSIYTRVRRKDS
+191 NTAYTIYTRVRRKDS

-229 NFVIGNSVTLSFY
+229 NFVIGNPVTLSFY

-281 SRLYATIPNAKSA
+281 TRLYATIPNAKSA

-304 AVSTKTGGTYSVN
+304 VVNTKTGGTYSVN

-326 GLTYADTNA
+326 GLTYADTNT

-343 DQLIIQNKSMVRYTV
+343 DQQIIRNKSTVRYTV

-367 TVSSVKVTVNGLTYT
+367 TVASVKVTVNGLTYT
-382 LTASG
+382 LSASG
-387 SNYVGGNAVI
+387 SSYVGGNAVI

-455 SSLDEKNTI
+455 SSLDGKNTI
-464 TITYRAGVQ
+464 TITYRAGIQ

-479 VSGTL
+479 VTGTL
-484 RDNVQGSFEADNKQ
+484 QDSVQGSFEADNEQ

-511 STTYTLSLGRGI
+511 STTYTLSLSRGI
-523 PIVFYDVDKS
+523 PIVFYDIDKS

-540 PSHDNSIEG
+540 PSHDNSLEG

-555 GVGVMGLKAL
+555 GVGVMGFVKV
-565 LTSEDDLNDITKQG
+565 LTTESLGSIGGQG
-579 IYYQPYGVYATTAHN
+579 IYQQPYNANATTARG
-594 YPTPSMGYLETFNVQ
+594 YPVPYAGYLEVLNKSVDGNLFVMQRYTAYRRSYTSVQ
-609 DAIPSGEQAAI
+609 PEV
-620 IQKYSAYLGFSLST
+620 FT
-634 PVVYYRSSWG
+634 RFYYYVTGWT
-644 GRWSAWTPEYDCHSS
+644 AWTPKPDTQFTLTSTTNSYVSATDFTRMQAYRRNNLNILAGNLMLTNSLPSNATFVTIGTINDWSALTDVSVVAPAQNGS
-659 GVTGTGEGRAH
+659 GAIFVSISDAG
-670 NVGRLQICTLDTR
+670 VVQIY
-683 KTNIAINA
+683 NGSGA
-691 AYGALYYGSYTWTFP
+691 AASGFHRFSLT
-706 KPFAVPPSVQCGMF
+706 VP
-720 RWETSASWGVVR
+720 SAS
-732 DATSSKATLY
+732 S
-742 GLDAFKRASGEVQIQ
+742 
-757 ATAIGLSVV
+757 

>member
-14 LQGYISWT
+14 MQGYISWT
-22 STSNGSAANTSN
+22 SASNGSAANTSN
-34 VTARLYIRKDPTTTT
+34 VTAKLYIRKDPTTTT

-64 SNYSATSWYG
+64 STYGTTSWYG
-74 SVGQSYVNIAS
+74 SVGQSYINIAS

-106 CTGPSGTTMSGYT
+106 CTGPSGTSMSGYT

-141 AEKTETTIT
+141 TEKTETTIT
-150 IKWTSD
+150 IRWTSD
-156 STIDYVWYS
+156 STIDYVWYKIGS
-165 INGGSWTAVGSTNA
+165 GSWTAVGSTNA

-191 GTTYSIYTRVRRKDS
+191 NTAYTIYTRVRRKDS

-242 NPLKRQF
+242 NPLKRLITVNIIGADGSQCSND
-249 TFSIVANGTE
+249 T
-259 LTDSDWKTTG
+259 TTG
-269 TSYTGLAATGTQ
+269 TSIAGYNGTGVSNA
-281 SRLYATIPNAKSA
+281 LYASIPNAKSA

-304 AVSTKTGGTYSVN
+304 VVSTKTGGTYSVN
-317 TTTNAPSVT
+317 TTTNAPSVAE
-326 GLTYADTNA
+326 LTYADTNT

-343 DQLIIQNKSMVRYTV
+343 DQLIIQNKSTVRYTA
-358 TGAAAKNSA
+358 TGAAAKNFA
-367 TVSSVKVTVNGLTYT
+367 TVDKVTVTVNGLTYT

-423 QMLDWIKPTAIINM
+423 QMLDWMRPTAIINM

-455 SSLDEKNTI
+455 SSLDGKNTI
-464 TITYRAGVQ
+464 TITYRAGIQ

-484 RDNVQGSFEADNKQ
+484 QDNVQGSFEADNKQ

-540 PSHDNSIEG
+540 PSHDNSLEG

-555 GVGVMGLKAL
+555 KVGIMGLKAV
-565 LTSEDDLNDITKQG
+565 LTLGEDLNDITEQG
-579 IYYQPYGVYATTAHN
+579 IYYQPFSFDATTARN
-594 YPTPSMGYLETFNVQ
+594 YPVPYAGYLETFNVQ
-609 DAIPSGEQAAI
+609 GTTPFDAPAAI
-620 IQKYSAYLGFSLST
+620 IQKYSACGLNMQS
-634 PVVYYRSSWG
+634 PVVYYRSRRYHN
-644 GRWSAWTPEYDCHSS
+644 RWTAWMSTGDYETATQ
-659 GVTGTGEGRAH
+659 TGTGEGIVH
-670 NVGRLQICTLDTR
+670 NVGRLQICTLNTR

-691 AYGALYYGSYTWTFP
+691 AYGPLYLGSYTWTFP
-706 KPFAVPPSVQCGMF
+706 KPFAETPSVQCSTFHWG
-720 RWETSASWGVVR
+720 TGASWGTVCE
-732 DATSSKATLY
+732 ASSSNALLY
-742 GLDAFKRASGEVQIQ
+742 GFDAFKRASGETVLIQ

>member
-14 LQGYISWT
+14 MQGYISWT
-22 STSNGSAANTSN
+22 SASNGSAANTSN
-34 VTARLYIRKDPTTTT
+34 VTAKLYIRKDPTTTT
-49 EPTYGHWTFRLTVNG
+49 EPTYGHWTFRLTING
-64 SNYSATSWYG
+64 STYGTTLWYG

-141 AEKTETTIT
+141 TEKTETTIA

-156 STIDYVWYS
+156 STIDYVWYKIGS
-165 INGGSWTAVGSTNA
+165 GSWTAVGSTNA

-191 GTTYSIYTRVRRKDS
+191 NTAYTIYTRVRRKDS
-206 QLTTDSSAL
+206 QLTTDSSGL

-229 NFVIGNSVTLSFY
+229 NFVIGNSLTLSFY
-242 NPLKRQF
+242 NPLKRLITVNIIGADGSQCSND
-249 TFSIVANGTE
+249 T
-259 LTDSDWKTTG
+259 TTG
-269 TSYTGLAATGTQ
+269 TSIAGYNGTGVINA
-281 SRLYATIPNAKSA
+281 LYATIPNAKSA

-304 AVSTKTGGTYSVN
+304 VVSTETGGTYSVN

-343 DQLIIQNKSMVRYTV
+343 DQLIIRNKSKVRYTV

-367 TVSSVKVTVNGLTYT
+367 TVSSVKVTVNGLTYM
-382 LTASG
+382 LSKSG
-387 SNYVGGNAVI
+387 ENWTGGNAVI
-397 NSASNVTATATV
+397 NSAYDVTATATV

-423 QMLDWIKPTAIINM
+423 QMLDWMKPTAIINM

-455 SSLDEKNTI
+455 SSLDGKNTI
-464 TITYRAGVQ
+464 AITYRAGIQ

-479 VSGTL
+479 VTGTL
-484 RDNVQGSFEADNKQ
+484 QDNVQGSFEADNKQ

-511 STTYTLSLGRGI
+511 STTYTLSLGRGT

-540 PSHDNSIEG
+540 PSHDNSLEG

-555 GVGVMGLKAL
+555 QVGIMGLKAV
-565 LTSEDDLNDITKQG
+565 LTSEEDLNDITEQG
-579 IYYQPYGVYATTAHN
+579 IYYQPYGAYATTAHN
-594 YPTPSMGYLETFNVQ
+594 YPVSYPGYLETFNVQ
-609 DAIPSGEQAAI
+609 GTIPSGGPAVI
-620 IQKYSAYLGFSLST
+620 IQKYSTLSGII
-634 PVVYYRSSWG
+634 PVVYYRSWDAI
-644 GRWSAWTPEYDCHSS
+644 WSAWVPTSDYERTP
-659 GVTGTGEGRAH
+659 TGDGIVF
-670 NVGRLQICTLDTR
+670 NVGRLQICTLNTR

-691 AYGALYYGSYTWTFP
+691 AYGALYLGSYTWTFP
-706 KPFAVPPSVQCGMF
+706 KPFAETPSVQCGMF
-720 RWETSASWGVVR
+720 RWGTAASWGAVR
-732 DATSSKATLY
+732 DVTSSNATFY
-742 GLDAFKRASGEVQIQ
+742 GFDAVKRASGEAVLIQ

>member
-34 VTARLYIRKDPTTTT
+34 VTAKLYIRKDPTSTTQ
-49 EPTYGHWTFRLTVNG
+49 PTYGYWTFRLTING
-64 SNYSATSWYG
+64 STYGTTSWYG

-106 CTGPSGTTMSGYT
+106 CTGPSGTSMSGYT
-119 ASGSGTAV
+119 ATGSGTAV

-132 RYATVTQSN
+132 RYATVTQSST
-141 AEKTETTIT
+141 AKTETTIT

-156 STIDYVWYS
+156 STIDYVWYK
-165 INGGSWTAVGSTNA
+165 IGTGSWTAVGSVNT

-191 GTTYSIYTRVRRKDS
+191 NTAYTIYTRVRRKDS
-206 QLTTDSSAL
+206 QLTTDSSGL

-249 TFSIVANGTE
+249 SFSIVANGIE
-259 LTDSDWKTTG
+259 LTDGDWKTTG
-269 TSYTGLAATGTQ
+269 TSYTGLAATVTQ
-281 SRLYATIPNAKSA
+281 NRLYATIPNAKSA

-304 AVSTKTGGTYSVN
+304 VVSTKTGGTYSVN

-326 GLTYADTNA
+326 GLTYADTN
-335 TTTAITGN
+335 TTTKAITEN
-343 DQLIIQNKSMVRYTV
+343 DQQIIRNKSTVRYTV

-367 TVSSVKVTVNGLTYT
+367 TVASVKVTVNGLTYT
-382 LTASG
+382 LSASG
-387 SNYVGGNAVI
+387 SSYVGGNAVI

-414 LTATTTVTV
+414 LTATTTLMV

-437 QRLNNFYSTTNIT
+437 QRLNNFYSTTNIN

-455 SSLDEKNTI
+455 SSLDGKNTI
-464 TITYRAGVQ
+464 TITYRAGIQ

-479 VSGTL
+479 VTGTL
-484 RDNVQGSFEADNKQ
+484 QDNVPGSFEADNEQ

-505 VQDLFD
+505 VEDLFD

-540 PSHDNSIEG
+540 PSHDNSLEG

-555 GVGVMGLKAL
+555 GVGVMGFVKV
-565 LTSEDDLNDITKQG
+565 LTTESLGSIGGQG
-579 IYYQPYGVYATTAHN
+579 IYQQPYNANATTARG
-594 YPTPSMGYLETFNVQ
+594 YPVPYAGYLEVLNKSVDGNLFVMQRYTAYRRSYTSVQ
-609 DAIPSGEQAAI
+609 PEV
-620 IQKYSAYLGFSLST
+620 FT
-634 PVVYYRSSWG
+634 RFYYYATGWT
-644 GRWSAWTPEYDCHSS
+644 AWTPKPDTQFTLTSTTNSYVSATDFTRMQAYRRNNLNILAGNLMLTNSLPSNATFVTIGTINDWSAITSVIVVAPAQNGS
-659 GVTGTGEGRAH
+659 GAILVNISDAGI
-670 NVGRLQICTLDTR
+670 VQIY
-683 KTNIAINA
+683 NGSGA
-691 AYGALYYGSYTWTFP
+691 AASGFHRFSLT
-706 KPFAVPPSVQCGMF
+706 VP
-720 RWETSASWGVVR
+720 SAS
-732 DATSSKATLY
+732 S
-742 GLDAFKRASGEVQIQ
+742 
-757 ATAIGLSVV
+757 

>member
-14 LQGYISWT
+14 MQGYISWT
-22 STSNGSAANTSN
+22 SASNGSAANTSN
-34 VTARLYIRKDPTTTT
+34 VTAKLYIRKDPTTTT
-49 EPTYGHWTFRLTVNG
+49 EPTYGHWTFRLTING
-64 SNYSATSWYG
+64 STYGTTTWYG

-141 AEKTETTIT
+141 TEKTETTIT

-156 STIDYVWYS
+156 STIDYVWYKIGS
-165 INGGSWTAVGSTNA
+165 GSWTAVGSTNA

-191 GTTYSIYTRVRRKDS
+191 NTAYTIYTRVRRKDS

-229 NFVIGNSVTLSFY
+229 NFVIGDSVTLSFY
-242 NPLKRQF
+242 NPLKRLITVNIIGADGSQCSND
-249 TFSIVANGTE
+249 T
-259 LTDSDWKTTG
+259 TTG
-269 TSYTGLAATGTQ
+269 TSIAGYNGTGVSNA
-281 SRLYATIPNAKSA
+281 LYASIPNAKSA

-304 AVSTKTGGTYSVN
+304 VVSTKTDGTYSVN

-343 DQLIIQNKSMVRYTV
+343 DQLIIQNKSTVRYTV

-455 SSLDEKNTI
+455 SSLDGKNTI
-464 TITYRAGVQ
+464 TITYRAGIQ

-479 VSGTL
+479 VTGTL
-484 RDNVQGSFEADNKQ
+484 QDNVQGSFEADNKQ

-540 PSHDNSIEG
+540 PSHDNSLEG
-549 LDIYMN
+549 PDIYMN
-555 GVGVMGLKAL
+555 KVGIMGLKAV
-565 LTSEDDLNDITKQG
+565 LTSEEDLNDITAQG
-579 IYYQPYGVYATTAHN
+579 IYYQPYGAYATTAHN
-594 YPTPSMGYLETFNVQ
+594 YPVLYPGYLETFNVQ
-609 DAIPSGEQAAI
+609 DAIPSGGQAAI
-620 IQKYSAYLGFSLST
+620 IIQRYSTYRGI
-634 PVVYYRSSWG
+634 YYRSYHYGEWG
-644 GRWSAWTPEYDCHSS
+644 PWLSTNDFEKTP
-659 GVTGTGEGRAH
+659 TGEGYVF
-670 NVGRLQICTLDTR
+670 NVGRLQICTLNTS
-683 KTNIAINA
+683 KTNIAINV
-691 AYGALYYGSYTWTFP
+691 AYGPLYLGSYTWTFP
-706 KPFAVPPSVQCGMF
+706 KPFAKTPSVQCGMF
-720 RWETSASWGVVR
+720 RWGTSASWGSVKE
-732 DATSSKATLY
+732 ATSSNATLY
-742 GLDAFKRASGEVQIQ
+742 GLDAFKRASGEDVLIQ

>member
-14 LQGYISWT
+14 MQGYISWT
-22 STSNGSAANTSN
+22 SASNGSAANTSN
-34 VTARLYIRKDPTTTT
+34 VTAKLYIRKDPTTTT
-49 EPTYGHWTFRLTVNG
+49 EPTYGHWTFRLTING
-64 SNYSATSWYG
+64 STYGTTTWYG

-132 RYATVTQSN
+132 RYATVTQSDT
-141 AEKTETTIT
+141 EKTETTIT

-156 STIDYVWYS
+156 STIDYVWYKIGS
-165 INGGSWTAVGSTNA
+165 GSWTAVGSTNA

-191 GTTYSIYTRVRRKDS
+191 DTAYTIYTRVRRKDS

-229 NFVIGNSVTLSFY
+229 NFVIGDSVTLSFY
-242 NPLKRQF
+242 NPLKRLITVNIIGADGSQCSND
-249 TFSIVANGTE
+249 T
-259 LTDSDWKTTG
+259 TTG
-269 TSYTGLAATGTQ
+269 TSIAGYNGTGVTNA
-281 SRLYATIPNAKSA
+281 LYASIPNAKSA

-304 AVSTKTGGTYSVN
+304 VVSTKTGGTYSVN

-343 DQLIIQNKSMVRYTV
+343 DQLIIRNKSTVRYTV
-358 TGAAAKNSA
+358 TAAAKNSA

-382 LTASG
+382 LMASG

-423 QMLDWIKPTAIINM
+423 QMLDWMKPTAIINM
-437 QRLNNFYSTTNIT
+437 QRRNNFYSTTNIT

-455 SSLDEKNTI
+455 SSLDGKNTI
-464 TITYRAGVQ
+464 TITYRAGIQ

-479 VSGTL
+479 VTGTL
-484 RDNVQGSFEADNKQ
+484 QDNVQGSFEADN
-498 NWSVQVT
+498 
-505 VQDLFD
+505 
-511 STTYTLSLGRGI
+511 
-523 PIVFYDVDKS
+523 
-533 SVGINTF
+533 
-540 PSHDNSIEG
+540 
-549 LDIYMN
+549 
-555 GVGVMGLKAL
+555 
-565 LTSEDDLNDITKQG
+565 
-579 IYYQPYGVYATTAHN
+579 
-594 YPTPSMGYLETFNVQ
+594 
-609 DAIPSGEQAAI
+609 
-620 IQKYSAYLGFSLST
+620 
-634 PVVYYRSSWG
+634 
-644 GRWSAWTPEYDCHSS
+644 
-659 GVTGTGEGRAH
+659 
-670 NVGRLQICTLDTR
+670 
-683 KTNIAINA
+683 
-691 AYGALYYGSYTWTFP
+691 
-706 KPFAVPPSVQCGMF
+706 
-720 RWETSASWGVVR
+720 
-732 DATSSKATLY
+732 
-742 GLDAFKRASGEVQIQ
+742 
-757 ATAIGLSVV
+757 

>member
-14 LQGYISWT
+14 LQGYINWT

-34 VTARLYIRKDPTTTT
+34 VTAKLYIRKDPTTTT
-49 EPTYGHWTFRLTVNG
+49 EPTYGYWTFRLTVNG
-64 SNYSATSWYG
+64 SNYGTTSWYG

-106 CTGPSGTTMSGYT
+106 CTGPSGTSMSGYT
-119 ASGSGTAV
+119 ATGSGTAV

-141 AEKTETTIT
+141 TAKTETTIT
-150 IKWTSD
+150 VKWTSD
-156 STIDYVWYS
+156 STIDYVWYK
-165 INGGSWTAVGSTNA
+165 IGTGSWTAVGSVNA

-191 GTTYSIYTRVRRKDS
+191 NTAYTIYTRVRRKDS
-206 QLTTDSSAL
+206 QLTTDSSGL

-269 TSYTGLAATGTQ
+269 TSYTGLAAMGTQ

-304 AVSTKTGGTYSVN
+304 VVSTKTGGTYSVN
-317 TTTNAPSVT
+317 TSANAPSVT
-326 GLTYADTNA
+326 ELTYADINSI
-335 TTTAITGN
+335 TTAITEN
-343 DQLIIQNKSMVRYTV
+343 DQQIIRNKSTVRYTV

-367 TVSSVKVTVNGLTYT
+367 TVASVKVTVNGLTYT
-382 LTASG
+382 LSASG
-387 SNYVGGNAVI
+387 SSYVGGNAVI

-414 LTATTTVTV
+414 LTATITATM

-455 SSLDEKNTI
+455 STLDGKNTI
-464 TITYRAGVQ
+464 TITYRAGIQ

-479 VSGTL
+479 VTGTL
-484 RDNVQGSFEADNKQ
+484 QDNVQGSFEADNEQ

-505 VQDLFD
+505 VEDLFD

-540 PSHDNSIEG
+540 PSHDNSFEG

-555 GVGVMGLKAL
+555 KVGIMGLKAV
-565 LTSEDDLNDITKQG
+565 LTSEEDLNDITEQG
-579 IYYQPYGVYATTAHN
+579 IYYQPYSANATTAHH
-594 YPTPSMGYLETFNVQ
+594 YPVPIAGY
-609 DAIPSGEQAAI
+609 
-620 IQKYSAYLGFSLST
+620 IQ
-634 PVVYYRSSWG
+634 V
-644 GRWSAWTPEYDCHSS
+644 
-659 GVTGTGEGRAH
+659 
-670 NVGRLQICTLDTR
+670 
-683 KTNIAINA
+683 INA
-691 AYGALYYGSYTWTFP
+691 AGLFGSGAEVIHRYISYRHDSGSTPEIYTRSKSGANWSNWTP
-706 KPFAVPPSVQCGMF
+706 KPEAALTVNYLSNSYVTSTAVGRIACRRKNGVLWCRGNLNITTAMPASATAEIAQVDDWNSPYDVLISVTAQNG
-720 RWETSASWGVVR
+720 A
-732 DATSSKATLY
+732 DATLTV
-742 GLDAFKRASGEVQIQ
+742 GMTASGKITVANYTSVTIP
-757 ATAIGLSVV
+757 ATWYRFNLTVLEDS

>member
-34 VTARLYIRKDPTTTT
+34 VTAKLYIRKDPTSTTQ
-49 EPTYGHWTFRLTVNG
+49 PTHGTWTFRLTVNG
-64 SNYSATSWYG
+64 SNYGTTSWYG

-93 NADGSKSITISGS
+93 NADGSKSITISGN
-106 CTGPSGTTMSGYT
+106 CTGPSGTSMSGYT

-141 AEKTETTIT
+141 TAKTETTIT

-156 STIDYVWYS
+156 STIDYVWYKIGS
-165 INGGSWTAVGSTNA
+165 GSWTAVGSANA

-191 GTTYSIYTRVRRKDS
+191 NTAYTIYTRVRRKDS
-206 QLTTDSSAL
+206 QLTTDSSGL

-229 NFVIGNSVTLSFY
+229 NFAIGNPVTLSFY

-249 TFSIVANGTE
+249 TFSIVANGIE
-259 LTDSDWKTTG
+259 LTDGDWKTTG
-269 TSYTGLAATGTQ
+269 TSYTGLAATVTQ
-281 SRLYATIPNAKSA
+281 NRLYATIPNAKSA

-304 AVSTKTGGTYSVN
+304 VVSTKTGGTYSVN

-326 GLTYADTNA
+326 ELTYADTNT

-343 DQLIIQNKSMVRYTV
+343 DQQIIRNKSTVRYTV

-367 TVSSVKVTVNGLTYT
+367 TVASVKVTVNGLTYT
-382 LTASG
+382 LSASG
-387 SNYVGGNAVI
+387 SSYVGGNAVI

-423 QMLDWIKPTAIINM
+423 QMLDWMKPTAIINM

-455 SSLDEKNTI
+455 SSLDGKNTI
-464 TITYRAGVQ
+464 TITYRAGIQ

-479 VSGTL
+479 VTGTL
-484 RDNVQGSFEADNKQ
+484 QDNVQGSFEADNEQ

-511 STTYTLSLGRGI
+511 STTYTLSLSRGI

-540 PSHDNSIEG
+540 PSHDNSLEG

-555 GVGVMGLKAL
+555 GVGVMGFVKV
-565 LTSEDDLNDITKQG
+565 LTTESLGSIGGQG
-579 IYYQPYGVYATTAHN
+579 IYQQPYNANATTARG
-594 YPTPSMGYLETFNVQ
+594 YPVPYAGYLEVLNKSVGGNLFMMQRYTAYRRSYTSVQ
-609 DAIPSGEQAAI
+609 PEV
-620 IQKYSAYLGFSLST
+620 FT
-634 PVVYYRSSWG
+634 RFYYYETGWT
-644 GRWSAWTPEYDCHSS
+644 AWTPKPDTQFTLTSTTNSYVSATDFTRMQAYRRNNLNILAGNLKLTNSLPSNDTFVTIGTINDWSAITSVSVVASAQNGS
-659 GVTGTGEGRAH
+659 GAILVSISDAGI
-670 NVGRLQICTLDTR
+670 VQIY
-683 KTNIAINA
+683 NGSGA
-691 AYGALYYGSYTWTFP
+691 AASWFHRFSLT
-706 KPFAVPPSVQCGMF
+706 VP
-720 RWETSASWGVVR
+720 SAS
-732 DATSSKATLY
+732 S
-742 GLDAFKRASGEVQIQ
+742 
-757 ATAIGLSVV
+757 

>member
-14 LQGYISWT
+14 MQGYISWT
-22 STSNGSAANTSN
+22 SASNGSAANTSN
-34 VTARLYIRKDPTTTT
+34 VTAKLYIRKDPTTTT
-49 EPTYGHWTFRLTVNG
+49 EPTYGHWTFRLTING
-64 SNYSATSWYG
+64 STYGTTTWYG

-132 RYATVTQSN
+132 RYATVTQSDT
-141 AEKTETTIT
+141 EKTETTIT
-150 IKWTSD
+150 IRWTSD
-156 STIDYVWYS
+156 STIDYVWYKIGS
-165 INGGSWTAVGSTNA
+165 GSWTAVGSTNA

-191 GTTYSIYTRVRRKDS
+191 NTAYAIYTRVRRKDS

-229 NFVIGNSVTLSFY
+229 NFVIGDSVTLSFY
-242 NPLKRQF
+242 NPLKRLITVNIIGADGSQCSND
-249 TFSIVANGTE
+249 T
-259 LTDSDWKTTG
+259 TTG
-269 TSYTGLAATGTQ
+269 TSIAGYNGTGVSNA
-281 SRLYATIPNAKSA
+281 LYASIPNAKSA

-304 AVSTKTGGTYSVN
+304 VVSTKTGGTYSVN

-326 GLTYADTNA
+326 GLTYADTDA

-343 DQLIIQNKSMVRYTV
+343 DQLIIQNKSTVRYTV

-455 SSLDEKNTI
+455 SSLDGKNTI
-464 TITYRAGVQ
+464 TITYRARIR
-473 GSGAYT
+473 GSGTYT
-479 VSGTL
+479 VTGTL
-484 RDNVQGSFEADNKQ
+484 QDNVQGSFEADNKQ
-498 NWSVQVT
+498 NWSVQVI

-555 GVGVMGLKAL
+555 KVGIMGIKATL
-565 LTSEDDLNDITKQG
+565 GSTEDLNDITAQG
-579 IYYQPYGVYATTAHN
+579 IYYQPRDAYATPAHN
-594 YPTPSMGYLETFNVQ
+594 YPVPYAGYLETFNAQ
-609 DAIPSGEQAAI
+609 DALPSGGLAYI
-620 IQKYSAYLGFSLST
+620 IQRYSTYRGI
-634 PVVYYRSSWG
+634 YYRRWQYDS
-644 GRWSAWTPEYDCHSS
+644 WSAWVPTSDYELTPQ
-659 GVTGTGEGRAH
+659 TGTGEGYVF
-670 NVGRLQICTLDTR
+670 NVGRLQICTLNTS
-683 KTNIAINA
+683 KTNIAINI
-691 AYGALYYGSYTWTFP
+691 AYGALYLGRYTWTFP
-706 KPFAVPPSVQCGMF
+706 KPFAVPPSVQCGAF
-720 RWETSASWGVVR
+720 HWGASGSWGAAGEV
-732 DATSSKATLY
+732 SSSNALLY
-742 GLDAFKRASGEVQIQ
+742 GFDAFNRASGEAVIIQ

>member
-6 INLTQSGT
+6 ITFANSGNM
-14 LQGYISWT
+14 QGYITWT
-22 STSNGSAANTSN
+22 STSLGSVQNKST
-34 VTARLYIRKDPTTTT
+34 VTAKIYIRKNPTTTT
-49 EPTYGHWTFRLTVNG
+49 ESTWGNWWG
-64 SNYSATSWYG
+64 SITIDGTATSWETGAGY
-74 SVGQSYVNIAS
+74 SIGQSYI
-85 YTLNNVAH
+85 NVGTATKTVIH
-93 NADGSKSITISGS
+93 NDNGTKSITISGIANA
-106 CTGPSGTTMSGYT
+106 PSGTSMAGTKV
-119 ASGSGTAV
+119 SGSATV
-127 LDKIP
+127 TLDTIP

-141 AEKTETTIT
+141 TAKTETTIT
-150 IKWTSD
+150 MKWTSD
-156 STIDYVWYS
+156 STIDYVWYK
-165 INGGSWTAVGSTNA
+165 IGTGSWTAIGSVNA

-191 GTTYSIYTRVRRKDS
+191 NTAYTIYTRVRRKDS
-206 QLTTDSSAL
+206 QLTTDSSGL

-229 NFVIGNSVTLSFY
+229 NFVIGNPVTLSFY

-294 TYNVKVTYGS
+294 TYSVKVTYGS
-304 AVSTKTGGTYSVN
+304 AVNTKTGGTYSVN

-335 TTTAITGN
+335 ATTAITGN
-343 DQLIIQNKSMVRYTV
+343 DQQIIRNKSTVRYTV

-367 TVSSVKVTVNGLTYT
+367 TVASVKVTVNGLTYT
-382 LTASG
+382 LSASG
-387 SNYVGGNAVI
+387 SSYVGGNAVI

-455 SSLDEKNTI
+455 SSLDGKNTI
-464 TITYRAGVQ
+464 TITYRAGIQ

-479 VSGTL
+479 VTGTL
-484 RDNVQGSFEADNKQ
+484 QDNVQGSFEADNEQ

-511 STTYTLSLGRGI
+511 STTYTLSLSRGI

-540 PSHDNSIEG
+540 PSHDNSLEG

-555 GVGVMGLKAL
+555 GIGVMGFVKV
-565 LTSEDDLNDITKQG
+565 LTTESLGSIGGQG
-579 IYYQPYGVYATTAHN
+579 IYQQPYNANATTARG
-594 YPTPSMGYLETFNVQ
+594 YPVPYAGYLEVINKSVDGDLFVMQRYTAYRRSYTSVQ
-609 DAIPSGEQAAI
+609 PEV
-620 IQKYSAYLGFSLST
+620 FT
-634 PVVYYRSSWG
+634 RFYYYVTGWT
-644 GRWSAWTPEYDCHSS
+644 AWTPKPDTQFTLTSTTNSYVSATDFTRMQAYRRNNLNILAGNLMLTNSLPSNATFVTIGTINDWSAITSVSVVASAQNGS
-659 GVTGTGEGRAH
+659 GAIFVSISDAGI
-670 NVGRLQICTLDTR
+670 VQIY
-683 KTNIAINA
+683 NGSGA
-691 AYGALYYGSYTWTFP
+691 AASGFHRFSLT
-706 KPFAVPPSVQCGMF
+706 VP
-720 RWETSASWGVVR
+720 SAS
-732 DATSSKATLY
+732 S
-742 GLDAFKRASGEVQIQ
+742 
-757 ATAIGLSVV
+757 